1 MHFFYKLDKI
11 SILWTHF
18 LVCWRFCCNFVF
30 SIKIK
35 QFEIIMQNR
44 AIITNLEKIA
54 IIAGERNITFA
65 QALQY
70 IDIFAEQ
77 TPSGDDKR
85 VIVFSE
91 NSEGWIYAFF
101 SIWQQGGVAVP
112 VDASSTVSDFSYI
125 LRDCVPHAIWTSR
138 HNIPIIEQ
146 ALAQTGLEIPFYV
159 IEDNMRKELELSRKL
174 PERLPWSELDV
185 QYNQKVALIIYTS
198 GTTGSPKGVMLSF
211 QNLMAN
217 IKGVSQDVRI
227 YASSR
232 RTMIL
237 LPLHHVL
244 PLMGSLIAPFWIG
257 GGVAI
262 CPSLTAPD
270 LMDTLC
276 RGKVAIV
283 IGVPRLWQMLYGG
296 IKKKIDSNAI
306 TSFLFRM
313 CAFFRSRT
321 LSRFVFG
328 SVRRKMGGHIKYLVS
343 GGAALSREIGE
354 GLKTIGLDVLEG
366 YGMTETAPIIC
377 FTRPTDIR
385 PGCVGLPLPGI
396 ECKLVNGE
404 LCAKGPNVMLG
415 YYNRPDE
422 TAAVI
427 DKEGYIHT
435 GDLATIDKKGR
446 VTITGRTKEIIVLS
460 NGKNI
465 EPSEIEYKLEQYDHY
480 VKEVAV
486 MQDND
491 LLRAIIVPQSTWAS
505 ILNDTQVEV
514 ALKHEVI
521 EPYNRTVANYK
532 KVMALTVYRGE
543 LPRTKL
549 DKLQRFKLQALLD
562 ACRSSQPVSA
572 EEPEPDTEEYRII
585 KQYIEQEKKVPVR
598 PSSHVET
605 DLAMDSLDKVG
616 LQGFIEHT
624 FGMKLMVEQMA
635 VFPNIKAM
643 AEYVASRKTKI
654 KVEEVEWHSLLNEPV
669 QDLRIP
675 QASCLFPLVNKCFKL
690 FFRIYNSL
698 NIHGRIQIPAKGPY
712 ILAPN
717 HQSFIDAP
725 VVLSGLTWR
734 QIRTCYFYA
743 TEEHV
748 RSKTRRALA
757 DKNNVIIMEQ
767 AHLKESIQKL
777 AQVLKNGKNIVIFPE
792 GSRTHD
798 GELGDFKLSFA
809 ILSKELN
816 VPIIPVCIRGAFDAL
831 PRQRKYIYP
840 RHIEVHYLPPVIPTA
855 DVTYQQLA
863 DKVKQSILG
872 VL

>member
-1 MHFFYKLDKI
+1 MGKGV
-11 SILWTHF
+11 T
-18 LVCWRFCCNFVF
+18 
-30 SIKIK
+30 
-35 QFEIIMQNR
+35 
-44 AIITNLEKIA
+44 ATNLEKIA
-54 IIAGERNITFA
+54 IIAGERNVTFA

-70 IDIFAEQ
+70 IDMFAQ
-77 TPSGDDKR
+77 RIPSSGDNR
-85 VIVFSE
+85 IIVFSE

-112 VDASSTVSDFSYI
+112 VDASSTVSDFAYI
-125 LRDCVPHAIWTSR
+125 LRDCTPHGIWTSQ
-138 HNIPIIEQ
+138 HNVPVVEK
-146 ALAQTGLEIPFYV
+146 ALAETGLRIPYYV
-159 IEDNMRKELELSRKL
+159 IEERMKCQPDSTRQL
-174 PERLPWSELDV
+174 PERLPWAELDV
-185 QYNQKVALIIYTS
+185 PYNQKVALIIYTS
-198 GTTGSPKGVMLSF
+198 GTTGSPKGVMLSY

-227 YASSR
+227 FTTR
-232 RTMIL
+232 NRTMIL

-244 PLMGSLIAPFWIG
+244 PLMGSVVAPFWTG

-296 IKKKIDSNAI
+296 IKKKIDANAI
-306 TSFLFRM
+306 TAFLFRM

-321 LSRFVFG
+321 LSRIIF
-328 SVRRKMGGHIKYLVS
+328 SSIRRKMGGHIKYFVS
-343 GGAALSREIGE
+343 GGAALSKEIGE
-354 GLKTIGLDVLEG
+354 GLKTLGLDVLEG

-396 ECKLVNGE
+396 ECKLINGE

-415 YYNRPDE
+415 YYNRPEE

-427 DKEGYIHT
+427 DSDGYLHT
-435 GDLATIDKKGR
+435 GDLATIGKRGH

-465 EPSEIEYKLEQYDHY
+465 EPSEIEYKLEQYDRY

-486 MQDND
+486 MQDGD
-491 LLRAIIVPQSTWAS
+491 LLRAIVVPQTPWAS
-505 ILNDTQVEV
+505 LLSDTQIEV
-514 ALKHEVI
+514 ALKREVI
-521 EPYNRTVANYK
+521 EPYNRSVANYK
-532 KVMALTVYRGE
+532 KVMALTVYKGE

-549 DKLQRFKLQALLD
+549 DKLQRFKLQALLE
-562 ACRSSQPVSA
+562 ACRTSQPVYNK
-572 EEPEPDTEEYRII
+572 EPEPDMEEYRII
-585 KQYIEQEKKVPVR
+585 KQFIEQEKKVPVK

-624 FGMKLMVEQMA
+624 FGMKLLVEDMSA
-635 VFPNIKAM
+635 FPDIKAM
-643 AEYVASRKTKI
+643 AEYVASRKTKVE
-654 KVEEVEWHSLLNEPV
+654 VEEVDWHSFLNETVP
-669 QDLRIP
+669 DLRIP
-675 QASCLFPLVNKCFKL
+675 QASCLFSFVNKCLKL
-690 FFRIYNSL
+690 FFRVYNSL
-698 NIHGRIQIPAKGPY
+698 RIYGRIQIPARGPY

-717 HQSFIDAP
+717 HQSYVDAP
-725 VVLSGLTWR
+725 VVLSGLTCR
-734 QIRTCYFYA
+734 QIKTCYFFA
-743 TEEHV
+743 TEQHV
-748 RSKTRRALA
+748 RSKFRRALA
-757 DKNNVIIMEQ
+757 DKNNTIIMEQ

-777 AQVLKNGKNIVIFPE
+777 AQVLKEGKNIVIFPE

-816 VPIIPVCIRGAFDAL
+816 IPIIPVCIRGAYDAL
-831 PRQRKYIYP
+831 PRHRKYLYP
-840 RHIEVHYLPPVIPTA
+840 RHIEVHYLPPVIPTS
-855 DVTYQQLA
+855 DITYQQLA
-863 DKVKQSILG
+863 DKVKKAIQK

>member
-1 MHFFYKLDKI
+1 M
-11 SILWTHF
+11 
-18 LVCWRFCCNFVF
+18 
-30 SIKIK
+30 
-35 QFEIIMQNR
+35 
-44 AIITNLEKIA
+44 EKIA
-54 IIAGERNITFA
+54 IIAGERNVTFA

-70 IDIFAEQ
+70 IDMFAQ
-77 TPSGDDKR
+77 RIPSSGDNR
-85 VIVFSE
+85 IIVFSE

-112 VDASSTVSDFSYI
+112 VDASSTVSDFAYI
-125 LRDCVPHAIWTSR
+125 LRDCTPHGIWTSQ
-138 HNIPIIEQ
+138 HNVPVVEK
-146 ALAQTGLEIPFYV
+146 ALAETGLRIPYYV
-159 IEDNMRKELELSRKL
+159 IEERMKCQPDSTRQL
-174 PERLPWSELDV
+174 PERLPWAELDV
-185 QYNQKVALIIYTS
+185 PYNQKVALIIYTS
-198 GTTGSPKGVMLSF
+198 GTTGSPKGVMLSY

-227 YASSR
+227 FTTR
-232 RTMIL
+232 NRTMIL

-244 PLMGSLIAPFWIG
+244 PLMGSVVAPFWTG

-296 IKKKIDSNAI
+296 IKKKIDANAI
-306 TSFLFRM
+306 TAFLFRM

-321 LSRFVFG
+321 LSRIIF
-328 SVRRKMGGHIKYLVS
+328 SSIRRKMGGHIKYFVS
-343 GGAALSREIGE
+343 GGAALSKEIGE
-354 GLKTIGLDVLEG
+354 GLKTLGLDVLEG

-396 ECKLVNGE
+396 ECKLINGE

-415 YYNRPDE
+415 YYNRPEE

-427 DKEGYIHT
+427 DSDGYLHT
-435 GDLATIDKKGR
+435 GDLATIGKRGH

-465 EPSEIEYKLEQYDHY
+465 EPSEIEYKLEQYDRY

-486 MQDND
+486 MQDGD
-491 LLRAIIVPQSTWAS
+491 LLRAIVVPQTPWAS
-505 ILNDTQVEV
+505 LLSDTQIEV
-514 ALKHEVI
+514 ALKREVI
-521 EPYNRTVANYK
+521 EPYNRSVANYK
-532 KVMALTVYRGE
+532 KVMALTVYKGE

-549 DKLQRFKLQALLD
+549 DKLQRFKLQALLE
-562 ACRSSQPVSA
+562 ACRTSQPVYN
-572 EEPEPDTEEYRII
+572 EEPEPDMEEYRII
-585 KQYIEQEKKVPVR
+585 KQFIEQEKKVPVK

-624 FGMKLMVEQMA
+624 FGMKLLVEDMSA
-635 VFPNIKAM
+635 FPDIKAM
-643 AEYVASRKTKI
+643 AEYVASRKTKVE
-654 KVEEVEWHSLLNEPV
+654 VEEVDWHSFLNETVP
-669 QDLRIP
+669 DLRIP
-675 QASCLFPLVNKCFKL
+675 QASCLFPFVNKCLKL
-690 FFRIYNSL
+690 FFRVYNSL
-698 NIHGRIQIPAKGPY
+698 RIYGRIQIPERGPY

-717 HQSFIDAP
+717 HQSYVDAP
-725 VVLSGLTWR
+725 VVLSGLTCR
-734 QIRTCYFYA
+734 QIKTCYFFA
-743 TEEHV
+743 TEQHV
-748 RSKTRRALA
+748 RGKFRRALA
-757 DKNNVIIMEQ
+757 DKNNTIIMEQ

-777 AQVLKNGKNIVIFPE
+777 AQVLKEGKNIVIFPE

-816 VPIIPVCIRGAFDAL
+816 IPIIPVCIRGAYDAL
-831 PRQRKYIYP
+831 PRHRKYLYP
-840 RHIEVHYLPPVIPTA
+840 RHIEVHYLPPVIPTS
-855 DVTYQQLA
+855 DITYQQLA
-863 DKVKQSILG
+863 DKVKKAIQK

>member
-1 MHFFYKLDKI
+1 MGNGV
-11 SILWTHF
+11 T
-18 LVCWRFCCNFVF
+18 
-30 SIKIK
+30 
-35 QFEIIMQNR
+35 
-44 AIITNLEKIA
+44 ATNLEKIA
-54 IIAGERNITFA
+54 IIAGERNVTFA

-70 IDIFAEQ
+70 IDMFAQ
-77 TPSGDDKR
+77 RIPSSGDNR
-85 VIVFSE
+85 IIVFSE

-112 VDASSTVSDFSYI
+112 VDASSTVSDFAYI
-125 LRDCVPHAIWTSR
+125 LRDCTPHGIWTSQ
-138 HNIPIIEQ
+138 HNVPVVEK
-146 ALAQTGLEIPFYV
+146 ALAETGLRIPYYV
-159 IEDNMRKELELSRKL
+159 IEDRMKCQPDSTRQL
-174 PERLPWSELDV
+174 PERLPWAELDV
-185 QYNQKVALIIYTS
+185 PYNQKVALIIYTS
-198 GTTGSPKGVMLSF
+198 GTTGSPKGVMLSY

-227 YASSR
+227 FTSR
-232 RTMIL
+232 NRTMIL

-244 PLMGSLIAPFWIG
+244 PLMGSVVAPFWTG

-306 TSFLFRM
+306 TAFLFRM

-321 LSRFVFG
+321 LSRIIF
-328 SVRRKMGGHIKYLVS
+328 SSIRRKMGGHIKYFVS
-343 GGAALSREIGE
+343 GGAALSKEIGE
-354 GLKTIGLDVLEG
+354 GLKTLGLDVLEG

-415 YYNRPDE
+415 YYNRPEE

-427 DKEGYIHT
+427 DGDGYLHT
-435 GDLATIDKKGR
+435 GDLATIGKRGH

-465 EPSEIEYKLEQYDHY
+465 EPSEIEYKLEQYDRY

-486 MQDND
+486 MQDGD
-491 LLRAIIVPQSTWAS
+491 LLRAIVVPQTPWAS
-505 ILNDTQVEV
+505 LLSDTQIEV
-514 ALKHEVI
+514 ALKREVI
-521 EPYNRTVANYK
+521 EPYNRSVANYK
-532 KVMALTVYRGE
+532 KVMALTVYKGE

-549 DKLQRFKLQALLD
+549 DKLQRFKLQALLE
-562 ACRSSQPVSA
+562 ACRTSQPVYN
-572 EEPEPDTEEYRII
+572 EEPEPDMEEYRII
-585 KQYIEQEKKVPVR
+585 KQFIEQEKKVPVK

-624 FGMKLMVEQMA
+624 FGMKLLVEDMSA
-635 VFPNIKAM
+635 FPDIKAM
-643 AEYVASRKTKI
+643 AEYVASRKTKVE
-654 KVEEVEWHSLLNEPV
+654 VEEVDWHSFLNETVP
-669 QDLRIP
+669 DLRIP
-675 QASCLFPLVNKCFKL
+675 QASCLFPFVNKCLKL
-690 FFRIYNSL
+690 FFRVYNSL
-698 NIHGRIQIPAKGPY
+698 RIYGRIQIPERGPY

-717 HQSFIDAP
+717 HQSFVDGP
-725 VVLSGLTWR
+725 VVLSGLTCR
-734 QIRTCYFYA
+734 QIKTCYFFA
-743 TEEHV
+743 TEQHV
-748 RSKTRRALA
+748 RGKFRRTLA
-757 DKNNVIIMEQ
+757 DKNNTIIMEQ

-777 AQVLKNGKNIVIFPE
+777 AQVLKEGKNIVIFPE

-816 VPIIPVCIRGAFDAL
+816 IPIIPVCIRGAYDAL
-831 PRQRKYIYP
+831 PRHRKYLYP
-840 RHIEVHYLPPVIPTA
+840 RHIEVHYLPPVIPTS
-855 DVTYQQLA
+855 DITYQQLA
-863 DKVKQSILG
+863 DKVKQAIAR

>member
-1 MHFFYKLDKI
+1 MGKGVT
-11 SILWTHF
+11 S
-18 LVCWRFCCNFVF
+18 V
-30 SIKIK
+30 
-35 QFEIIMQNR
+35 
-44 AIITNLEKIA
+44 NLEKTA
-54 IIAGERNITFA
+54 IIAGERNISFA
-65 QALQY
+65 RALQY
-70 IDIFAEQ
+70 IDVFAEQ
-77 TPSGDDKR
+77 LPSGNDKR
-85 VIVFSE
+85 IVVFSE
-91 NSEGWIYAFF
+91 NSEGWVYAFF
-101 SIWQQGGVAVP
+101 SIWQKGAVAVP

-125 LRDCVPHAIWTSR
+125 LRDCTPHGIWTSQ
-138 HNIPIIEQ
+138 HNVPVVEQ
-146 ALAQTGLEIPFYV
+146 ALLQTGLNIPYYI
-159 IEDNMRKELELSRKL
+159 IEERMKCEPELTREL
-174 PERLPWSELDV
+174 PGRLPWAELDV
-185 QYNQKVALIIYTS
+185 PYNQKVALIIYTS
-198 GTTGSPKGVMLSF
+198 GTTGSPKGVMLSY

-227 YASSR
+227 YTSKSR
-232 RTMIL
+232 VMIL

-244 PLMGSLIAPFWIG
+244 PLMGSLIAPFWKG

-296 IKKKIDSNAI
+296 IKKKIDSNII
-306 TSFLFRM
+306 TAFLFNM

-321 LSRFVFG
+321 LSRLVFG
-328 SVRRKMGGHIKYLVS
+328 SIRRKMGGNIKYFVS
-343 GGAALSREIGE
+343 GGAALSKDIGE
-354 GLKTIGLDVLEG
+354 GLKTLGLDVLEG

-377 FTRPTDIR
+377 FTRPSDIR

-404 LCAKGPNVMLG
+404 LCAKGPNVMMG

-422 TAAVI
+422 TAQVI
-427 DKEGYIHT
+427 DKDGFIHT
-435 GDLATIDKKGR
+435 GDLATIDKRGR

-465 EPSEIEYKLEQYDHY
+465 EPSEIEYKLEQYDQY

-486 MQDND
+486 MQDGD
-491 LLRAIIVPQSTWAS
+491 LLRAIVVPQTIWAS
-505 ILNDTQVEV
+505 MLNDTQVEV

-549 DKLQRFKLQALLD
+549 DKLQRFKLQALLE
-562 ACRSSQPVSA
+562 ACRTAQPVRN

-585 KQYIEQEKKVPVR
+585 KQYIEQEKKLPVK

-624 FGMKLMVEQMA
+624 FGMKLLVEEMA
-635 VFPNIKAM
+635 AFPNIRTM
-643 AEYVASRKTKI
+643 AEHVASCKTKVE
-654 KVEEVEWHSLLNEPV
+654 VEEVDWHSLLNESV
-669 QDLRIP
+669 ADLRIP
-675 QASCLFPLVNKCFKL
+675 QASCLFPFVNKCFKL

-698 NIHGRIQIPAKGPY
+698 GIRGRIQIPAKGPY

-717 HQSFIDAP
+717 HQSFVDGP

-734 QIRTCYFYA
+734 QIQTCYFFA
-743 TEEHV
+743 TEQHV
-748 RSKTRRALA
+748 KSKFRRALA
-757 DKNNVIIMEQ
+757 DKNNTIIMEQ

-777 AQVLKNGKNIVIFPE
+777 AEVLKSGKNIVIFPE

-798 GELGDFKLSFA
+798 GDLGDFKLSFA

-816 VPIIPVCIRGAFDAL
+816 VPIVPVCIRGAYDAL
-831 PRQRKYIYP
+831 PRHRKFLFP
-840 RHIEVHYLPPVIPTA
+840 RHIEVHYLPPILPTS
-855 DVTYQQLA
+855 DITYQQLA
-863 DKVKQSILG
+863 DKVKQAIAA